1 MNIIQLSQ
9 HVFKCEF
16 KIDVPIHIPVS
27 CSFYLRGISPKIF
40 AGKNS
45 VDEYLWSWKE
55 KRDIF
60 AIILFKL
67 LQQIKGNI

>member
-1 MNIIQLSQ
+1 MYLNVNLKSMYPFIFLL
-9 HVFKCEF
+9 VAL
-16 KIDVPIHIPVS
+16 
-27 CSFYLRGISPKIF
+27 FYLRGISTKIIT
-40 AGKNS
+40 GKNN

-67 LQQIKGNI
+67 LQLINGNI

>member
-27 CSFYLRGISPKIF
+27 CSFLFEGHF
-40 AGKNS
+40 AE
-45 VDEYLWSWKE
+45 DYCWKE
-55 KRDIF
+55 
-60 AIILFKL
+60 LC
-67 LQQIKGNI
+67 G

>member
-1 MNIIQLSQ
+1 MYLNVNLISMYPFIFLL
-9 HVFKCEF
+9 VAL
-16 KIDVPIHIPVS
+16 
-27 CSFYLRGISPKIF
+27 FYLRGNSPKFI

-60 AIILFKL
+60 AIILLKL
-67 LQQIKGNI
+67 LQQINGNI